1 MEASIT
7 FKSVAKKI
15 KNETLLAEL
24 TFGIEK
30 NTVFS
35 MVGPNGSGKS
45 TILKLICGLL
55 YKDKGSI
62 YVKGYDI
69 DTKIDEI
76 KSIIGYMPQK
86 NQMDNELTILE
97 NISLYAQLNGFSKDD
112 AIKNSKLI
120 SEKLNLN
127 QHLNK
132 FPSNLSFGT
141 LRLVSFARAIVHN
154 PEILILDEPTLNLD
168 PLNRDL
174 IWNYINEIKHD
185 KTVFYATQNFYESQE
200 YSNRIA
206 ILYDGSIKFNG
217 TFDFLVKNTFGL
229 ARFMISFSDKIPDFV
244 KKNLSLRPNIIKP
257 TMIDK
262 KLKFYS
268 TDKMEFFKILKECIS
283 NDIKDI
289 DSSKC
294 SLEDIFR
301 GINPGDI
308 D

>member
-7 FKSVAKKI
+7 FKSVAKRI

-62 YVKGYDI
+62 YVKGYDV

-76 KSIIGYMPQK
+76 KSIIGYMPQN

-120 SEKLNLN
+120 SEKLNLK
-127 QHLNK
+127 QYLNK
-132 FPSNLSFGT
+132 FSSDLSFGT

-174 IWNYINEIKHD
+174 IWNYINEIKHN
-185 KTVFYATQNFYESQE
+185 KTVFYTTQNFYESQE
-200 YSNRIA
+200 HSNRIA

-217 TFDFLVKNTFGL
+217 TFDYLVKNTFGL
-229 ARFMISFSDKIPDFV
+229 ARFIISFSDEIPDFV
-244 KKNLSLRPNIIKP
+244 KKNLSVRPNIIKP

-268 TDKMEFFKILKECIS
+268 TDKMEFFKILKECIN

-301 GINPGDI
+301 GIHPGDI
-308 D
+308 E

>member
-97 NISLYAQLNGFSKDD
+97 NISLYAQLNGFSKVD
-112 AIKNSKLI
+112 AIKSSKLI

-132 FPSNLSFGT
+132 FPSDLSFGA
-141 LRLVSFARAIVHN
+141 LRLVSFARAIVHS

-168 PLNRDL
+168 PLNRD
-174 IWNYINEIKHD
+174 
-185 KTVFYATQNFYESQE
+185 
-200 YSNRIA
+200 
-206 ILYDGSIKFNG
+206 
-217 TFDFLVKNTFGL
+217 FG
-229 ARFMISFSDKIPDFV
+229 AMY
-244 KKNLSLRPNIIKP
+244 N
-257 TMIDK
+257 
-262 KLKFYS
+262 
-268 TDKMEFFKILKECIS
+268 C
-283 NDIKDI
+283 
-289 DSSKC
+289 SSKRHQPKC
-294 SLEDIFR
+294 TEGQIAWEF
-301 GINPGDI
+301 I
-308 D
+308 